1 MFSFIPFTPGVL
13 IKLTIILS
21 SGYNNSNFS
30 HFPGLNC
37 TGITGLSVDPKDRT
51 RMTVI
56 GDNFDAIS
64 AGMKLKRLCDTR
76 LVSLESIKEHEGE
89 HHKAEADKAN
99 KRKKDKLPFTIL
111 SRMCISDK

>member
-1 MFSFIPFTPGVL
+1 MEIHDDIAQQAAFSIVSKF
-13 IKLTIILS
+13 K
-21 SGYNNSNFS
+21 
-30 HFPGLNC
+30 
-37 TGITGLSVDPKDRT
+37 GITDLSVDPKDRT
-51 RMTVI
+51 IMTVI